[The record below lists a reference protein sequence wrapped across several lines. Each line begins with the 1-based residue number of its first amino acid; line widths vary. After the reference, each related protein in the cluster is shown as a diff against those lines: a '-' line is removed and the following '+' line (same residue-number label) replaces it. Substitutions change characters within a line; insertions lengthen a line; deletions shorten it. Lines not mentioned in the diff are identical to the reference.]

1 MANTVD
7 IRILGISGS
16 PVKDGNCDTLTK
28 EALKM
33 ASKYGGVETDF
44 VTLAGRNISSCQHC
58 QWCIANRSP
67 CKIEDD
73 LPDILDRIREA
84 DGLLL
89 GGPIWKWTL
98 SSPLINLYSR
108 LRYVDFFTPDL
119 RNKVVGALVCGWFG
133 LGADR
138 AMDVI
143 ETIVK
148 PSMQIPVAQASVI
161 VSEVA
166 HGKRAAYME
175 HGGLADKVG
184 MQMVDVAVSRVVEVT
199 RMVRFAKNAGVGLPI
214 QQQRM
219 ITGGRV
225 KPRKAKA
232 FVQGVWRDLTD

>member
-16 PVKDGNCDTLTK
+16 PIKDGNCDTLIK
-28 EALKM
+28 EALRM
-33 ASKYGGVETDF
+33 ASEYEGVDTDF
-44 VTLAGRNISSCQHC
+44 VTLADKNILACQHC

-73 LPDILDRIREA
+73 LPEVVDKITET
-84 DGLLL
+84 DGLFL

-119 RNKVVGALVCGWFG
+119 RNKVVGAFVCGWFG

-175 HGGLADKVG
+175 RGGLDDAVG

-199 RMVRFAKNAGVGLPI
+199 RMIKYGRNAGVGLPVE
-214 QQQRM
+214 QQRM
-219 ITGGRV
+219 ITGARV
-225 KPRKAKA
+225 KPANKKA
-232 FVQGVWRDLTD
+232 FVEGVWRDQTD